1 LWHEN
6 PALHRHPGE
15 RRRATIAIDRT
26 LSYRRHVDAVIQ
38 WLLFLHVASVLAF
51 LLGHGVQ
58 VGVMWRQRQ
67 EADPRRNLALFE
79 VLPSSLPLRILG
91 AGVVF
96 SGLLLTAA
104 MSLWGRAWIWLS
116 IVALAAIWVV
126 MWRYGGQYYNALETA
141 GARTIEAEGTADAQS
156 ARAAW
161 DRARL
166 GPEPAILTI
175 VGLGGLL
182 AILWLMMFRPF

>member
-1 LWHEN
+1 
-6 PALHRHPGE
+6 
-15 RRRATIAIDRT
+15 
-26 LSYRRHVDAVIQ
+26 VIQ
-38 WLLFLHVASVLAF
+38 WLLFVHVATVLAF

-67 EADPRRNLALFE
+67 EADPGRNLAFFE

-91 AGVVF
+91 AGVVL
-96 SGLLLTAA
+96 SGLLLTTA
-104 MSLWGRAWIWLS
+104 MSLWSRAWVWLS
-116 IVALAAIWVV
+116 IGALAVIWVV
-126 MWRYGGQYYNALETA
+126 MWRYAGAYYDALETA
-141 GARTIEAEGTADAQS
+141 GARAIEAAGTAEEPS

-175 VGLGGLL
+175 VGIGGLL
-182 AILWLMMFRPF
+182 VILWLMMFRPF

>member
-1 LWHEN
+1 
-6 PALHRHPGE
+6 
-15 RRRATIAIDRT
+15 
-26 LSYRRHVDAVIQ
+26 VIQ
-38 WLLFLHVASVLAF
+38 WLLFVHVATVLAF
-51 LLGHGVQ
+51 LLGHGVH

-67 EADPRRNLALFE
+67 EADPRRNLAFFE
-79 VLPSSLPLRILG
+79 ILPSSLPLRILG
-91 AGVVF
+91 AGVIL

-116 IVALAAIWVV
+116 IVALTAIWVV
-126 MWRYGGQYYNALETA
+126 MWRYGGVYYDALETA
-141 GARTIEAEGTADAQS
+141 GARAIEAEGTAEEQT
-156 ARAAW
+156 ARTAW